1 MGKTYRKSKKY
12 FDDDYGWD
20 SEFKSVEGKNK
31 NRKKQAKQ
39 LRQDR
44 RNSDQRKYSE
54 MIYE

>member
-20 SEFKSVEGKNK
+20 SESKSVEGKNRH
-31 NRKKQAKQ
+31 RKKRAKQ

-54 MIYE
+54 MVYE